1 MKHKLAVTCYIA
13 TAINEWIRVARRN
26 EIQIEQMSLKKEAEN
41 ATIKIEVAVSFYEGS
56 VIIGEESYTEWKEAW
71 KKLKKILTDGQK
83 RNKQLSLEKNEL
95 QNETLVQY
103 SEEKCGW
110 LKCNTDPRKTSPI
123 FTSQEQIVNTRAW
136 KKVRELVER
145 NKFRL
150 CGEHRETVHS
160 LLPRYK
166 KLVGKE

>member
-13 TAINEWIRVARRN
+13 TATNEWIRVARRN
-26 EIQIEQMSLKKEAEN
+26 EIQIEQTSLKKEAEK
-41 ATIKIEVAVSFYEGS
+41 ATIKVEVAVSFYEGS
-56 VIIGEESYTEWKEAW
+56 VIIGKESYTGWKEAW

-83 RNKQLSLEKNEL
+83 RNKQLSLEEKEL

-103 SEEKCGW
+103 SEEESGW
-110 LKCNTDPRKTSPI
+110 LKCNTDPRKTLSI
-123 FTSQEQIVNTRAW
+123 FTSQEQMVNTRAW

-145 NKFRL
+145 NKCRL

-160 LLPRYK
+160 LLPGYK

>member
-13 TAINEWIRVARRN
+13 TATNEWIRVARRN
-26 EIQIEQMSLKKEAEN
+26 EIQIEQTSLKKEAEK
-41 ATIKIEVAVSFYEGS
+41 ATIKVEVAVSFYEGS
-56 VIIGEESYTEWKEAW
+56 VIIGQESYTEWKEAW
-71 KKLKKILTDGQK
+71 KKLRKILTDGQK
-83 RNKQLSLEKNEL
+83 RNKQLSLEEKEL

-103 SEEKCGW
+103 SEEESGW
-110 LKCNTDPRKTSPI
+110 LTCNTDPRKTSSI
-123 FTSQEQIVNTRAW
+123 FTSQEQMVNTRAW

-145 NKFRL
+145 NKCRL

-160 LLPRYK
+160 LLPGYK